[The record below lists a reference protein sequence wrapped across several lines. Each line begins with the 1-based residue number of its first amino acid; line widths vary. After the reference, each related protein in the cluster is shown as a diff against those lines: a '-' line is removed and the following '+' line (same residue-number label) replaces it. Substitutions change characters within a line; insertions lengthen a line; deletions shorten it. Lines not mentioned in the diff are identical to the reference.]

1 MDDIREHAVTDV
13 ASGVGERQRV
23 RDGANGLDF
32 VAHLREQR
40 EFSRRTFVPDPRTAG
55 VIAHIRK
62 KLEELEADPYDLE
75 GWIDVV
81 LLACDGA
88 WRHGHEP
95 EAIAAALR
103 AKLQKHKTRQPPDG
117 RTVPHS
123 C

>member
-1 MDDIREHAVTDV
+1 MDDIREQAVTDA
-13 ASGVGERQRV
+13 ASGVAERQRV

-40 EFSRRTFVPDPRTAG
+40 EFPLRTFVPDPQTTG

-103 AKLQKHKTRQPPDG
+103 ATLQQHKRRQLRAG
-117 RTVPHS
+117 RT
-123 C
+123 